1 MPATGRTVLTIGHST
16 HPIDAFVALLQRH
29 AAAAVADVRAAPY
42 SRFNP
47 QFNREPLAA
56 SLAACGI
63 AYVFLGSELGGRSAD
78 PACYDDG
85 RISYERLGST
95 CAFRE
100 GLERV
105 EQDATRRRIALMCAE
120 KEPLECHRCLL
131 VAPAL
136 EARGVP
142 VAHIR
147 PERKLEAHAD
157 AMTRLLAMHDLQD
170 AVEGQRLFPRSR
182 AERITEAIARQ
193 AARFGHRN
201 HRSTDDSAAAGRSAQ
216 PRAATRRSS
225 TAHAL

>member
-1 MPATGRTVLTIGHST
+1 MPATSGTVLTIGHST
-16 HPIDAFVALLQRH
+16 HPIETFIALLQRH
-29 AAAAVADVRAAPY
+29 GAAAVADVRAAPY

-56 SLAACGI
+56 SLAARGI
-63 AYVFLGSELGGRSAD
+63 AYVFLGSELGGRSTD
-78 PACYDDG
+78 PACYADG
-85 RISYERLGST
+85 RISYERLGAT
-95 CAFRE
+95 QAFRE

-105 EQDATRRRIALMCAE
+105 AQDATRRSIVLMCAE

-147 PERKLEAHAD
+147 PERTLEAHAD
-157 AMTRLLAMHDLQD
+157 TMSRLLAMHGMQD
-170 AVEGQRLFPRSR
+170 AVEDQRLFPRSR

-193 AARFGHRN
+193 AARVGHRN
-201 HRSTDDSAAAGRSAQ
+201 DKSAADSA
-216 PRAATRRSS
+216 PATRPGRGFRKGGR
-225 TAHAL
+225 

>member
-1 MPATGRTVLTIGHST
+1 MPATSGTVLTIGHST
-16 HPIDAFVALLQRH
+16 HPIAVFIDLLQRH
-29 AAAAVADVRAAPY
+29 GATVAADVRAAPY

-56 SLAACGI
+56 SLAARGI

-78 PACYDDG
+78 PAYYDDG
-85 RISYERLGST
+85 RISYERLGT
-95 CAFRE
+95 TEVFRK
-100 GLERV
+100 GLDRV
-105 EQDATRRRIALMCAE
+105 AQDAAHRRIALMCAE

-147 PERKLEAHAD
+147 PARTLESHAD
-157 AMTRLLAMHDLQD
+157 AMSRLLAMHGMQD

-182 AERITEAIARQ
+182 AERISEAIARQ
-193 AARFGHRN
+193 ADRFGHRTD
-201 HRSTDDSAAAGRSAQ
+201 RSADDSA
-216 PRAATRRSS
+216 PATRSGRGVQ
-225 TAHAL
+225 T

>member
-1 MPATGRTVLTIGHST
+1 MPGTKGAVLTIGHST
-16 HPIDAFVALLQRH
+16 HPIEAFVTLLRRH
-29 AAAAVADVRAAPY
+29 GATAVADVRAAPY

-56 SLAACGI
+56 SLAARGI
-63 AYVFLGSELGGRSAD
+63 AYVFLGAELGGRSTN

-85 RISYERLGST
+85 RISYERLGATS
-95 CAFRE
+95 AFRK
-100 GLERV
+100 GLDRM
-105 EQDATRRRIALMCAE
+105 AHGSASRRIVLMCAE

-136 EARGVP
+136 EARGIP

-147 PERKLEAHAD
+147 PESTLEPHAD
-157 AMTRLLAMHDLQD
+157 AMSRLLAMHGMQD

-193 AARFGHRN
+193 ADRFGHRN
-201 HRSTDDSAAAGRSAQ
+201 DRSADDLAPASRPGRGFQ
-216 PRAATRRSS
+216 P
-225 TAHAL
+225 

>member
-1 MPATGRTVLTIGHST
+1 MPATRDAVLTIGHST
-16 HPIDAFVALLQRH
+16 HPIEAFVALLQRH
-29 AAAAVADVRAAPY
+29 GAAAVADVRAAPY

-56 SLAACGI
+56 SLAARGI

-85 RISYERLGST
+85 RISYERLGATS
-95 CAFRE
+95 AFRT
-100 GLERV
+100 GLDRV
-105 EQDATRRRIALMCAE
+105 AQGSASRRIVLMCAE

-136 EARGVP
+136 EARGIP
-142 VAHIR
+142 VAHVR
-147 PERKLEAHAD
+147 PESTLEPHAD
-157 AMTRLLAMHDLQD
+157 AMSRLLAMHGMQD

-201 HRSTDDSAAAGRSAQ
+201 DRSTDDSASAGQPGRS
-216 PRAATRRSS
+216 
-225 TAHAL
+225 LEK

>member
-1 MPATGRTVLTIGHST
+1 MPATGRTVLTIGHSR
-16 HPIDAFVALLQRH
+16 HPIEAFIALLQRH
-29 AAAAVADVRAAPY
+29 GAAAVVDVRAAPY

-63 AYVFLGSELGGRSAD
+63 AYVFLGSELGGRSGD
-78 PACYDDG
+78 PACYSDG
-85 RISYERLGST
+85 RISYERLGAT
-95 CAFRE
+95 PAFRQ
-100 GLERV
+100 GLDRV
-105 EQDATRRRIALMCAE
+105 ARDAARRRLALMCAE

-147 PERKLEAHAD
+147 PASALEPHAD
-157 AMTRLLAMHDLQD
+157 AMSRLLAMHGMQD
-170 AVEGQRLFPRSR
+170 AVEDQRLFPRSR
-182 AERITEAIARQ
+182 AERIAAAIARQ

-201 HRSTDDSAAAGRSAQ
+201 DSSADDSALAGPPGRGLG
-216 PRAATRRSS
+216 T
-225 TAHAL
+225 

>member
-16 HPIDAFVALLQRH
+16 HPIEAFIALLQRH
-29 AAAAVADVRAAPY
+29 GAAAVADIRAAPY

-63 AYVFLGSELGGRSAD
+63 EYVFLGSELGGRSAD

-85 RISYERLGST
+85 RISYGRLSST
-95 CAFRE
+95 RAFRV

-105 EQDATRRRIALMCAE
+105 AKDAIRHRIVLMCAE

-136 EARGVP
+136 EARGIP

-147 PERKLEAHAD
+147 PERTLEAHAD
-157 AMTRLLAMHDLQD
+157 AMSRLLAMHGMQD
-170 AVEGQRLFPRSR
+170 AAENQRLFPRSR
-182 AERITEAIARQ
+182 AERITEAIGRQ

-201 HRSTDDSAAAGRSAQ
+201 DRSTDDSASIGHPGRSLK
-216 PRAATRRSS
+216 T
-225 TAHAL
+225 